1 MKKILVILLLILSCF
16 SGIYT
21 AEAVKLN
28 VITKEEQQRLDREVT
43 IEEAF
48 NLFGKQFEGKLLDT
62 YEYIELKFKNIEE
75 GSQLEKSMKTLVYL
89 DKIENAEVDL
99 DWNEKITLYR
109 FYKISSKIFDEDFI
123 WRQDI
128 ETLKAKNT
136 TVWHLENLE
145 EALWRTTP
153 TDLEISD
160 WWDEEIARKKKIF
173 TDVYT
178 TLTEE
183 HYDNETI
190 EESKMLDWAIS
201 WLAEWTWDKHT
212 VYFPPIESKNF
223 SDSLKWSYEWIWA
236 YVDMVKPW
244 EFKILSPIKWSPSEK
259 AWLKWWDIVIK
270 VDWKEITEK
279 NSSSEIVSWI
289 KGPEWTKVILT
300 VERDWK
306 ILEIEITRWK
316 IVLTDV
322 DYKLINSK
330 IFYIEI
336 KNFWENVSKEFNT
349 ALEELNKEKRV
360 KRVILDLRNNGWGY
374 LNEVVA
380 MLSNFVEEWKPI
392 AVIKYQTDSTT
403 YTSYGYDIVDFSNYE
418 LIILQ
423 NSWTASASEILIWT
437 LKDYYPELVII
448 WEKSYWKGSVQTLR
462 TYTDGSVL
470 KYTVA
475 KWFTWL
481 TETWIDWIWIEPTI
495 ELEFDLEKYQEKEID
510 NQLQKAI
517 NYRKK

>member
-279 NSSSEIVSWI
+279 
-289 KGPEWTKVILT
+289 
-300 VERDWK
+300 
-306 ILEIEITRWK
+306 
-316 IVLTDV
+316 
-322 DYKLINSK
+322 
-330 IFYIEI
+330 
-336 KNFWENVSKEFNT
+336 
-349 ALEELNKEKRV
+349 
-360 KRVILDLRNNGWGY
+360 
-374 LNEVVA
+374 
-380 MLSNFVEEWKPI
+380 
-392 AVIKYQTDSTT
+392 
-403 YTSYGYDIVDFSNYE
+403 
-418 LIILQ
+418 
-423 NSWTASASEILIWT
+423 T
-437 LKDYYPELVII
+437 LPV
-448 WEKSYWKGSVQTLR
+448 KSYHG
-462 TYTDGSVL
+462 
-470 KYTVA
+470 
-475 KWFTWL
+475 
-481 TETWIDWIWIEPTI
+481 
-495 ELEFDLEKYQEKEID
+495 
-510 NQLQKAI
+510 
-517 NYRKK
+517 